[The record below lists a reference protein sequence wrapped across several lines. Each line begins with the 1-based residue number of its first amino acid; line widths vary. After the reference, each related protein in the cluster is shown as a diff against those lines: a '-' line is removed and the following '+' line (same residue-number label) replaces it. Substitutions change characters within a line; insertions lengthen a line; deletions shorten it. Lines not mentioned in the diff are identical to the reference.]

1 MGKASQAEVQ
11 VQMLRDTNVLLFD
24 IQQEGQHGWSGENKG
39 QKLREWGSNM
49 GRAGHGSGN
58 IQPGGTYGASVGF
71 TWQSG
76 MVDLCLKR
84 IMYCFYHS

>member
-1 MGKASQAEVQ
+1 
-11 VQMLRDTNVLLFD
+11 
-24 IQQEGQHGWSGENKG
+24 
-39 QKLREWGSNM
+39 M